1 MFTVE
6 YYSTANG
13 RSPVKEFID
22 SLPNKLNVKTL
33 KAIHFLREYGNMI
46 NPPYSKPLGDGLFEL
61 RVEFS
66 SDIVRIIYFYMN
78 GKVIVL
84 TNGFVKK
91 QQKTPRNEIE
101 LALKRRKIFIE
112 RIN

>member
-6 YYSTANG
+6 YYSTDSG

-22 SLPNKLNVKTL
+22 MLPNKLRVKTL
-33 KAIHFLREYGNMI
+33 KSIQFLREYGNMI
-46 NPPYSKPLGDGLFEL
+46 NQPYSKSLGNGLFEL

-66 SDIVRIIYFYMN
+66 SDVVRIIYFYLN
-78 GKVIVL
+78 GKIIVL

-101 LALKRRKIFIE
+101 LALKRRKIFSE
-112 RIN
+112 RIY